1 MPKIYRLLSNVAFL
15 FAKSQIVKTPND
27 NLLILDNNKSLHF
40 DCQIKLFF
48 FNRGCSNYSMY
59 ACHVTQ
65 NLFLSSCNF
74 KHVYPYAELDLSKR
88 VFFRVKLHKLI
99 LFHFQQN

>member
-48 FNRGCSNYSMY
+48 FSIVAAATIPCM
-59 ACHVTQ
+59 HVM
-65 NLFLSSCNF
+65 
-74 KHVYPYAELDLSKR
+74 
-88 VFFRVKLHKLI
+88 
-99 LFHFQQN
+99 